1 MRLSGN
7 TFYLT
12 QCVPDLCAGYVMGV
26 ISEPVATEIIKY
38 LEVLESVQCQQYHG
52 LSTPNNIFFLKLSSV
67 HAFPLL
73 ELLFFYVH

>member
-1 MRLSGN
+1 
-7 TFYLT
+7 
-12 QCVPDLCAGYVMGV
+12 MGV

-73 ELLFFYVH
+73 ELLFFFMCIRPALQDEVLNDTCGHINN